1 MPPRS
6 AALHRRLG
14 LVGRALVSASNRL
27 TEHPRFSLLYPE
39 FLFLLHTIVRGA
51 VPLMIDA
58 REQLHAV
65 PASDPLA
72 GPLIEYFDRHVEE
85 ERGHDDWILDDLE
98 VLGIARNETVARVPS
113 PTVAGLVGAQYY
125 WIRHHHPVVLLG
137 YISVLETHPPSAA
150 SVEAIGS
157 RAGVPADALRTL
169 REHAA
174 VDDEHA
180 RDLDRVIDSLAMTDA
195 QFLAVCINAAA
206 TVRSLVQCVDE
217 LVADFEAS
225 LGQAVGG

>member
-1 MPPRS
+1 
-6 AALHRRLG
+6 
-14 LVGRALVSASNRL
+14 LVGRALVAGCNRL
-27 TEHPRFSLLYPE
+27 TEHPGFSLLYPE

-51 VPLMIDA
+51 VPLMVDA
-58 REQLHAV
+58 REQLLAV
-65 PASDPLA
+65 RTYDRLA
-72 GPLIEYFDRHVEE
+72 DPLIEYFGRHVEE
-85 ERGHDDWILDDLE
+85 ERGHDEWILEDLE
-98 VLGIARNETVARVPS
+98 VLGVPRKETVARIPS

-137 YISVLETHPPSAA
+137 YIAVLENHAPSVA
-150 SVEAIGS
+150 SVDALGY

-180 RDLDRVIDSLAMTDA
+180 RDLDRVVDSLVMTDA
-195 QFLAVCINAAA
+195 QFLGICINAAA

-217 LVADFEAS
+217 LIAEFEAS
-225 LGQAVGG
+225 LGQAGGKPPG